1 MWLVAKEV
9 TTSIV
14 GAVWR
19 CHCWPCMHPW
29 VRSPLAG
36 DVCVFSSLI
45 SNSPKQETSQ
55 MSISVDGS

>member
-14 GAVWR
+14 GAVWQ
-19 CHCWPCMHPW
+19 CHRWLCMHPL

-36 DVCVFSSLI
+36 DVCMLSSLI
-45 SNSPKQETSQ
+45 SNSPK
-55 MSISVDGS
+55 